1 MTILVQVII
10 RDNVRIRRIVR
21 AERRQIISSK
31 SIEIVKVFL
40 RDKKLLLNRD
50 FLFELLI
57 NKVYTYLININFN
70 FIIVRNNR
78 ILSLVISRYY

>member
-1 MTILVQVII
+1 MRVK
-10 RDNVRIRRIVR
+10 
-21 AERRQIISSK
+21 RRQIISLK

-40 RDKKLLLNRD
+40 RDKKLLLNRN

-70 FIIVRNNR
+70 FIIIRNNR
-78 ILSLVISRYY
+78 ILSLIISYYY